1 MGIRRTMRKMAM
13 RFLENGQAII
23 DLDEAIGRAV
33 QDVNARWSVLGARKL
48 VAPPLITWGI

>member
-1 MGIRRTMRKMAM
+1 MRKMAM